1 MQINPTVLKR
11 STILLIALI
20 IPFNAIH
27 EAGHLIPCIA
37 NGGQG
42 TFIVGIIASQASC
55 SILSNSL
62 VFAFSGGLLAFLVA
76 LMPLMIKRVAKYP
89 SIRIVFLSFAIGHM
103 MTALLETFAREFYMS
118 DIATMIVSFATFT
131 IYIAVLSFFGRVEKL
146 RKDKWLTSKEA
157 GELFKKNA

>member
-1 MQINPTVLKR
+1 MQLNQTVFKR

-27 EAGHLIPCIA
+27 EGGHLIPCIA

-42 TFIVGIIASQASC
+42 TFVVGIIASQASC
-55 SILSNSL
+55 SILSDSM
-62 VFAFSGGLLAFLVA
+62 VFFFAGGLLAGLVA
-76 LMPLMIKRVAKYP
+76 ILPLTIKRIAKYP
-89 SIRIVFLSFAIGHM
+89 SIRIVLLSFAIGHL

-118 DIATMIVSFATFT
+118 DIATVLVSFATFT
-131 IYIAVLSFFGRVEKL
+131 IYIVVLGFFGRVEKI
-146 RKDKWLTSKEA
+146 RKDKWITSREA